1 MAMVHKKRP
10 MNREISEPIIGLAVG
25 VIMMIIVFLI
35 AHFVFGL
42 QVFS

>member
-1 MAMVHKKRP
+1 MVLKKRSV
-10 MNREISEPIIGLAVG
+10 NREISEPIIGLAVG
-25 VIMMIIVFLI
+25 VIMMVIAFLM